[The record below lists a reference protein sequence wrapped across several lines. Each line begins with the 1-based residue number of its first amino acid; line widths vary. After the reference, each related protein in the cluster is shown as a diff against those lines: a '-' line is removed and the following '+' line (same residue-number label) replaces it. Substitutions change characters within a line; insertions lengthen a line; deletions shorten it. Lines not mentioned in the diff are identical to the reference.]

1 MMSEG
6 SSSGKRG
13 GPEPKQE
20 GPARRLRPDEIITPS
35 HLNRV
40 TRARARPSV
49 ANGTFSAMRAAA
61 TGGCVTQRRDPA
73 IPAKSNQCSNLTKTL
88 RRSSG
93 HVSSESSADLSLAAE
108 KDKINAHHSKVIF
121 RTRTGGGNRPDGFGC
136 GECPSLWSR
145 L

>member
-40 TRARARPSV
+40 TRARAPPSV

-73 IPAKSNQCSNLTKTL
+73 IPA
-88 RRSSG
+88 RI
-93 HVSSESSADLSLAAE
+93 ESMQQSQQDAAPLKWPCVADPKE
-108 KDKINAHHSKVIF
+108 
-121 RTRTGGGNRPDGFGC
+121 
-136 GECPSLWSR
+136 
-145 L
+145 